1 MLASVDATLPSPAL
15 PVAAGASRSAR
26 PADPAAIPTLRPH
39 DLIWVDDPQAFAAQ
53 AALPAWADAAWL
65 ARAPVVVRR
74 DRRGMDEIPVGLRGT
89 TRAQRHGTWL
99 PATQCA
105 RVITPEAV
113 ARQARWRRQRR
124 RGELPALQVLGRLA
138 ARLDDSGWQW
148 GVTGAVGFSL
158 ASGIDVMHAAS
169 DIDLLI
175 TAPVTLSDG
184 DECWLRALA
193 AVAGDVRLDIQIATP
208 CGAFALAER
217 LRTGGRVLLKTD
229 RGPRLCDD
237 PWCPA

>member
-1 MLASVDATLPSPAL
+1 MLASVGAPLSSPA
-15 PVAAGASRSAR
+15 PAVAAGAPRSAL
-26 PADPAAIPTLRPH
+26 PAEPAALPTLRPH
-39 DLIWVDDPQAFAAQ
+39 DLIWLDDPHAFAAQ
-53 AALPAWADAAWL
+53 AGLPGWADAAWL

-74 DRRGMDEIPVGLRGT
+74 DRRGADEIPVGLRGT

-99 PATQCA
+99 PAAQCA

-113 ARQARWRRQRR
+113 ARQGRWRRHRR
-124 RGELPALQVLGRLA
+124 RGELPALQALARLA
-138 ARLDDSGWQW
+138 ARLDGSGWEW

-158 ASGIDVMHAAS
+158 ASGIDVMHAGS

-175 TAPVTLSDG
+175 TAPLTLSDG
-184 DECWLRALA
+184 DECWLGALA

-217 LRTGGRVLLKTD
+217 LRTGGRVLLRTD